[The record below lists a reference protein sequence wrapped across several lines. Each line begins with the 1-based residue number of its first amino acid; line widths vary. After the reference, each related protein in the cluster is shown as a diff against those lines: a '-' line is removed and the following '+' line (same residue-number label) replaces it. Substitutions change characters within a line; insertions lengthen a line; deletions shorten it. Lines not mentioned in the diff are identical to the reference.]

1 MLFLPQPKED
11 IRRLATD
18 TIRAVLINVKKQ
30 ISNKGN
36 DKTPEQDHFREVAR
50 KIVKQVLE
58 GVSQR
63 LKVRRKLSFSFKI
76 FKFTFCYKLFGF
88 LVMQLMNVY
97 KNKTLRIHQ
106 AVHGDDS
113 PIE

>member
-1 MLFLPQPKED
+1 M
-11 IRRLATD
+11 
-18 TIRAVLINVKKQ
+18 LINVKKQ

-36 DKTPEQDHFREVAR
+36 YKTPEQDHFREVAR

-63 LKVRRKLSFSFKI
+63 LKVRRKLNFSFKNLKSTLLLI
-76 FKFTFCYKLFGF
+76 ICVPCYATYENIQKRR
-88 LVMQLMNVY
+88 
-97 KNKTLRIHQ
+97 LRIHQ

>member
-1 MLFLPQPKED
+1 M
-11 IRRLATD
+11 
-18 TIRAVLINVKKQ
+18 LINVKKQ

-36 DKTPEQDHFREVAR
+36 YKTPEQDHFREVAR

-63 LKVRRKLSFSFKI
+63 LKVRRKLNFSFKNLKSTLLLI
-76 FKFTFCYKLFGF
+76 ICVPCYATYENIQKR
-88 LVMQLMNVY
+88 
-97 KNKTLRIHQ
+97 TLRIHQ